1 MVSSLAVALI
11 LGAAVSHAAWNLF
24 SKQAA
29 SADGVVFLWLVALCS
44 VTLWTPLAIL
54 FGRAPT
60 YEQLLAMTVS
70 GMLHLGYFVV
80 LQRGYRHGD
89 LSLVYPLARGTGP
102 MLSSVGAVLL
112 LGERPTAPEIAGI
125 VLIGLGVLALGLPRG
140 GAARAGLT
148 AFGFGVGTG
157 LFIAA
162 YTLWDAWAVK
172 SLAVSPLVFNAVAEW
187 GRALPM
193 APWGLARRALIRP
206 LWREHRWRIVGTAVL
221 SPLSYLLVLTALEIA
236 PVTSVAPMR
245 EVSVLIGVILGGRLL
260 AEGDLRRRL
269 VAATVI
275 VGGVVAIALA

>member
-1 MVSSLAVALI
+1 MI
-11 LGAAVSHAAWNLF
+11 LGAAVAHAGWNLF

-29 SADGVVFLWLVALCS
+29 AADGVVFLWLVALCS
-44 VTLWTPLAIL
+44 VVVWTPLAIL
-54 FGRAPT
+54 FGSAPT
-60 YEQLLAMTVS
+60 WGQFLAMLAS
-70 GMLHLGYFVV
+70 ALLHLGYFVV

-102 MLSSVGAVLL
+102 MLSSVGAVPL
-112 LGERPTAPEIAGI
+112 LGERPTPQEIAGI
-125 VLIGLGVLALGLPRG
+125 ALIGLGIFALGLPRG
-140 GAARAGLT
+140 GATRAGVA

-187 GRALPM
+187 GRVLPM
-193 APWGLARRALIRP
+193 APWGLSRRALIGP
-206 LWREHRWRIVGTAVL
+206 LWRAHRWRIIGTAVL

-260 AEGDLRRRL
+260 AEGDLHRRL
-269 VAATVI
+269 AASAVI
-275 VGGVVAIALA
+275 VGGVCAIALA